1 MTATITHQEGQLS
14 VRLFQ
19 IAIAALAFLSM
30 EHAMAQERSRPK
42 CPETLMHNG

>member
-19 IAIAALAFLSM
+19 IAIAALAFYRWK
-30 EHAMAQERSRPK
+30 HAMAQER
-42 CPETLMHNG
+42 N